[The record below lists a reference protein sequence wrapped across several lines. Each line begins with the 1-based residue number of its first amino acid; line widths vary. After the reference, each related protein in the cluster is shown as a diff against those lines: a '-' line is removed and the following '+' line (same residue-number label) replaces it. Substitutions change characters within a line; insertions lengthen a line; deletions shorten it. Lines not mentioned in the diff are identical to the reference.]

1 MVRTW
6 NKTEA
11 FQHFG
16 TRLTNTRWSW
26 SGISDDGQVVALVL
40 WQDVVKGRDG
50 KLVYMDDEDLDAEW
64 RRRPGHA
71 ERIRHPAHCRDE
83 LQGRFRAIIART
95 VDKDAD
101 PRDIA
106 SCHPQEGVWWQLDH
120 FDEESGAFTA
130 HAVRE

>member
-1 MVRTW
+1 MARTW

-40 WQDVVKGRDG
+40 WQDAVKGRDG
-50 KLVYMDDEDLDAEW
+50 KLVYRDDEDLDAEW
-64 RRRPGHA
+64 RQRPGHA
-71 ERIRHPAHCRDE
+71 ERIRHLAHCRDE
-83 LQGRFRAIIART
+83 LEGRFRAIIARA